1 MDSIL
6 LNFLQIRW
14 NRPRGLPPIASHNFE
29 IWIFVRAGG
38 HPDVRLGRKHDCAT
52 RSGRVGAIKSGRHT
66 FYYIFGRFPPVT
78 ITIIQMILRRSG
90 WREWRFAKKACSQA
104 STVAEWVDFPRRFF
118 PGRCHEKLLNEAAR
132 LALPERKVETLQWVK
147 ERRRLSLPLRNA
159 ALYPSR
165 TPPMPLFFF
174 FPFLRR
180 FLSLPSSGSPP
191 VCRKR
196 SRLLSM
202 SNRRDPN
209 AAPPFFEKFSKILKL

>member
-52 RSGRVGAIKSGRHT
+52 RSSRVGAIKSGRHT

-174 FPFLRR
+174 F
-180 FLSLPSSGSPP
+180 LSFDASSAFPPRGVHRCVGSDLD
-191 VCRKR
+191 C
-196 SRLLSM
+196 SRCLIAVIQTRPLL
-202 SNRRDPN
+202 
-209 AAPPFFEKFSKILKL
+209 FSKNFQRF